1 MQLNPSEI
9 SELIKSRIQSLD
21 AGAQMRTQGTVVSVT
36 DGICRIHG
44 LSDVMQG
51 EMLEFPKDTFGL
63 ALNLERDSVGAVIL
77 GEYEHIT
84 EGDTV
89 KTTGRILSVP
99 VGPELLGR
107 VVNSLGQ
114 PIDGKGPIEA
124 KESDVIE
131 KVAPGVIWRQSV
143 SQPVQTGLKSIDA
156 MVPIGR
162 GQRELIIGDRQTGK
176 TAVAIDTIINQKGK
190 DLICVYVAVGQ
201 KASTIANV
209 VRKLEE
215 YGAMEYT
222 IVVAASASESA
233 AMQYIAPYSGCTMG
247 EYFRDR
253 GQDALIIYDDLTK
266 QAWAYRQ
273 VSLLLRRPP
282 GREAYPGDVFYLH
295 SRLLERAA
303 RVNPEYVEN
312 FTQGKVK
319 GKTGSL
325 TALPVIETQAGD
337 VTAFVPTNVISITDG
352 QIFLE
357 TDLFNAGI
365 RPAINAGI
373 SVSRVG
379 GAAQT
384 KIMKRRDTGGGVR
397 LALAQYRELAAFAQF
412 ASDLDEAT
420 RKQLERGRMVTELM
434 KQPQYQPLQVWEMA
448 LTLFAVNNGYF
459 DDIDVKKALAAEKS
473 MRDHVKDKAA
483 DLVQRMEEAKD
494 LPEQDEAAL
503 KAVIDDWKKNGSF

>member
-1 MQLNPSEI
+1 
-9 SELIKSRIQSLD
+9 
-21 AGAQMRTQGTVVSVT
+21 
-36 DGICRIHG
+36 
-44 LSDVMQG
+44 
-51 EMLEFPKDTFGL
+51 MLEFPNNVVGL

-77 GEYEHIT
+77 GDYEGIS
-84 EGDTV
+84 EGDVV
-89 KTTGRILSVP
+89 KTTGRILDVP
-99 VGPELLGR
+99 VGKELIGR
-107 VVNSLGQ
+107 VVNALGQ
-114 PIDGKGPIEA
+114 PIDGKGPINA
-124 KESDVIE
+124 KETDVIE

-143 SQPVQTGLKSIDA
+143 SQPVQTGLKAIDS
-156 MVPIGR
+156 MVPVGR

-176 TAVAIDTIINQKGK
+176 TAVAVDAIINQKGQNMFC
-190 DLICVYVAVGQ
+190 IYVAIGQ

-215 YGAMEYT
+215 TGAMAYT

-233 AMQYIAPYSGCTMG
+233 AMQYISAYAGCTMG

-253 GQDALIIYDDLTK
+253 GEDALIIYDDLSK
-266 QAWAYRQ
+266 QAVAYRQ

-282 GREAYPGDVFYLH
+282 GREAFPGDVFYLH

-303 RVNPEYVEN
+303 RVNDGWVERY
-312 FTQGKVK
+312 TKGAVK

-325 TALPVIETQAGD
+325 TALPIIETQAGD
-337 VTAFVPTNVISITDG
+337 VSAFVPTNVISITDG

-384 KIMKRRDTGGGVR
+384 KIMKRKDTGAGVR

-420 RKQLERGRMVTELM
+420 RKQLEHGRIVTEVM
-434 KQPQYQPLQVWEMA
+434 KQPQYQPMAVWEMA
-448 LTLFAVNNGYF
+448 LTLFAVNNGF
-459 DDIDVKKALAAEKS
+459 MEGVDIKQLASFEKS
-473 MRDHVKDKAA
+473 LRDFIRTKHAGLVERLEKNKDMSK
-483 DLVQRMEEAKD
+483 E
-494 LPEQDEAAL
+494 DEAELRA
-503 KAVIDDWKKNGSF
+503 AIEQFKKTGAF

>member
-9 SELIKSRIQSLD
+9 SELLKSKIQGLNLATDS
-21 AGAQMRTQGTVVSVT
+21 RNQGTVVTVT
-36 DGICRIHG
+36 DGICRVHG
-44 LSDVMQG
+44 LSNVMQG
-51 EMLEFPKDTFGL
+51 EMLEFPNNVVGL

-77 GEYEHIT
+77 GDYEGIS
-84 EGDTV
+84 EGDVV
-89 KTTGRILSVP
+89 KTTGRILDVP
-99 VGPELLGR
+99 VGKELIGR
-107 VVNSLGQ
+107 VVNALGQ
-114 PIDGKGPIEA
+114 PIDGKGPINA
-124 KESDVIE
+124 KETDVIE

-143 SQPVQTGLKSIDA
+143 SQPVQTGLKAIDS
-156 MVPIGR
+156 MVPVGR

-176 TAVAIDTIINQKGK
+176 TAVAVDAIINQKGQNMFC
-190 DLICVYVAVGQ
+190 IYVAIGQ

-215 YGAMEYT
+215 TGAMAYT

-233 AMQYIAPYSGCTMG
+233 AMQYISAYAGCTMG

-253 GQDALIIYDDLTK
+253 GEDALIIYDDLSK
-266 QAWAYRQ
+266 QAVAYRQ

-282 GREAYPGDVFYLH
+282 GREAFPGDVFYLH

-303 RVNPEYVEN
+303 RVNDGWVER
-312 FTQGKVK
+312 FTKGAVK

-325 TALPVIETQAGD
+325 TALPIIETQAGD
-337 VTAFVPTNVISITDG
+337 VSAFVPTNVISITDG

-384 KIMKRRDTGGGVR
+384 KIMKRKDTGAGVR

-420 RKQLERGRMVTELM
+420 RKQLEHGRIVTEVM
-434 KQPQYQPLQVWEMA
+434 KQPQYQPMAVWEMA
-448 LTLFAVNNGYF
+448 LTLFAVNNGF
-459 DDIDVKKALAAEKS
+459 MEGVEIKQLASFEKS
-473 MRDHVKDKAA
+473 LRDFIRTKHAALMERLEKNKDMSK
-483 DLVQRMEEAKD
+483 E
-494 LPEQDEAAL
+494 DEAELRA
-503 KAVIDDWKKNGSF
+503 AIEQFKKTGAF